1 MKLCKLTKNNISV
14 LAGKKIC
21 CVEKSV
27 SYLEELCQKYDV
39 LNQISC
45 IVDTNRRNQ
54 GEFTFHEKEID
65 VLYISYLIRLNLEE
79 TVIIITSD
87 YTMEVFDSI
96 CEVLGEDF
104 PNHTI
109 YYFANQ
115 ETEYE

>member
-65 VLYISYLIRLNLEE
+65 PFSKILLAYAIVSA
-79 TVIIITSD
+79 
-87 YTMEVFDSI
+87 F
-96 CEVLGEDF
+96 GG
-104 PNHTI
+104 
-109 YYFANQ
+109 
-115 ETEYE
+115 